1 MIPPRAPFLVTLALV
16 APLPACALGM
26 VFGSI
31 TVKLT
36 AYIYLVNY
44 GAALLAFS
52 GAVHWGLAVARDD
65 RDWNAYAFAAVMV
78 LVAWLAL
85 GLVQPGPR
93 LIVLGLGF
101 FAVFIAD
108 RRAVTSGQAPDWHR
122 GTRKLFTLVALLS
135 LSLAFAAVRYGS
147 G

>member
-1 MIPPRAPFLVTLALV
+1 MPPRATFWVTLALA
-16 APLPACALGM
+16 APMPACALAM

-44 GAALLAFS
+44 GAVLLAFA
-52 GAVHWGLAVARDD
+52 GAVHWGLAVARGD
-65 RDWNAYAFAAVMV
+65 RDWNAYVFAAVMV

-93 LIVLGLGF
+93 FIVLGLGF

-122 GTRKLFTLVALLS
+122 GTRKLFTMLVLS
-135 LSLAFAAVRYGS
+135 SLALAFAAVRYGA

>member
-1 MIPPRAPFLVTLALV
+1 MPPRAVFWTTLALA
-16 APLPACALGM
+16 APMPVCALAM
-26 VFGSI
+26 VFGSV

-36 AYIYLVNY
+36 AYIYLANY
-44 GAALLAFS
+44 GAVLLAFA
-52 GAVHWGLAVARDD
+52 GAAHWGLALARNN
-65 RDWNAYAFAAVMV
+65 RDWNSYIFAAVMV

-93 LIVLGLGF
+93 LIALGLGF

-108 RRAVTSGQAPDWHR
+108 RRAVTRGHAPAWNR
-122 GTRKLFTLVALLS
+122 GTRKLFTIVVLLS
-135 LSLAFAAVRYGS
+135 LTLALGAVRYAS

>member
-1 MIPPRAPFLVTLALV
+1 MPPRAAFWTILALA
-16 APLPACALGM
+16 APLPACALAM
-26 VFGSI
+26 VFGST

-36 AYIYLVNY
+36 AYIYLLNY
-44 GAALLAFS
+44 GAVLLAFA

-65 RDWNAYAFAAVMV
+65 KAWNSYVFAAVMV

-108 RRAVTSGQAPDWHR
+108 RRAVSSGQAPDWHR
-122 GTRKLFTLVALLS
+122 GTRKLFTLVVLLS